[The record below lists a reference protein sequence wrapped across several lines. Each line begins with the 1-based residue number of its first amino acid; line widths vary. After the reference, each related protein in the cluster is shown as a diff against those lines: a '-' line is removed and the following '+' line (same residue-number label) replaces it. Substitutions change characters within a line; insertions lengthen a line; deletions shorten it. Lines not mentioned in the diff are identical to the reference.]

1 MKLTPDSQRLL
12 NFVNTN
18 IKIPKNTLN
27 NKSRAFL
34 STLLTKMKQHDKN
47 WESKIKEYVPE
58 QNQNLDE
65 IIPQNIRNDLITKYQ
80 NQFSFYLHIGKRKFF
95 INLFFRNDI
104 YKHECMNYCKRVI
117 HQIYLW
123 LSVANYY
130 ATEDVAMVLK
140 IYIYFTDHKKV
151 LPSSETVLDVLHVNS
166 AFTYACKRDSSIT
179 LFRQE
184 EWFKVFIHETFHCM
198 GLDFAC
204 MNTRQLDQRL
214 YEVLQLKQDDL
225 RVYEAYTE
233 NWAEIINVLF
243 ISYLSTRDKTNSD
256 LLLQKTEIML
266 NNERKFSLYQ
276 LCKVLHHNK
285 MFYNDLFST
294 SEVSINRKRNY
305 KENTYVLSYYL
316 IKAIFIFNM
325 NDFLLWTKQNNR
337 GIAFTKTDENL
348 QSLATFIENKYKN
361 SNFIEFMRTIANNNF
376 DYNNTTMRM
385 SLHEI

>member
-18 IKIPKNTLN
+18 IKIPKNVLN

-47 WESKIKEYVPE
+47 WESKIKEYVPK

-80 NQFSFYLHIGKRKFF
+80 NQFSFYLPIGKRKFF

-104 YKHECMNYCKRVI
+104 HKHECMNYCKRVI

-204 MNTRQLDQRL
+204 MNTRQLDQRI
-214 YEVLQLKQDDL
+214 YELFKLKQDDL
-225 RVYEAYTE
+225 RIYEAYTE

-243 ISYLSTRDKTNSD
+243 ISYLSTRDKTNGD

-348 QSLATFIENKYKN
+348 QSLANFIENKYKN
-361 SNFIEFMRTIANNNF
+361 SNFIEFMSTIANNNF

>member
-27 NKSRAFL
+27 SRSRSFL
-34 STLLTKMKQHDKN
+34 STLLTKMKQYDKN

-58 QNQNLDE
+58 QNQNIDE
-65 IIPQNIRNDLITKYQ
+65 IIPLNIRNDLLTKYQ
-80 NQFSFYLHIGKRKFF
+80 NQFSFYLPIGKRKFF
-95 INLFFRNDI
+95 INLFFRNDM
-104 YKHECMNYCKRVI
+104 YKYECMNYCKKVI

-123 LSVANYY
+123 LSVANHY
-130 ATEDVAMVLK
+130 ATEDVALVLK

-151 LPSSETVLDVLHVNS
+151 LPSSNTVLDVLHVNS

-204 MNTRQLDQRL
+204 MNTRELDQRM
-214 YEVLQLKQDDL
+214 YELFKLKQDDL

-243 ISYLSTRDKTNSD
+243 ISYLSTRDKTNGE

-285 MFYNDLFST
+285 MFYQDLFST
-294 SEVSINRKRNY
+294 SEVSMNRKRNY

-325 NDFLLWTKQNNR
+325 NDFLLWTKQNNK
-337 GIAFTKTDENL
+337 GIAFVKTDENL
-348 QSLATFIENKYKN
+348 RSLATFIGNKYKN
-361 SNFIEFMRTIANNNF
+361 SNFIEIMRTITASNF
-376 DYNNTTMRM
+376 NYNNTTMRM

>member
-18 IKIPKNTLN
+18 IKIPKNVLN

-34 STLLTKMKQHDKN
+34 STLLTKMKQYDKH

-80 NQFSFYLHIGKRKFF
+80 NQFSFYLPIGKRKFF

-130 ATEDVAMVLK
+130 ASEDVAMVLK

-151 LPSSETVLDVLHVNS
+151 LPSSDKVLDVLHVNS

-204 MNTRQLDQRL
+204 MNTHELDQRM
-214 YEVLQLKQDDL
+214 YELFKLKQDDL

-243 ISYLSTRDKTNSD
+243 ISYLSTRDKTNGD

-285 MFYNDLFST
+285 MFYQDLFST

-325 NDFLLWTKQNNR
+325 NDFLLWTKQNNKN
-337 GIAFTKTDENL
+337 IEFVKTDENL
-348 QSLATFIENKYKN
+348 RSLATFIENKYKN
-361 SNFIEFMRTIANNNF
+361 SNFVEFMKTIANNNF
-376 DYNNTTMRM
+376 DYSNTTMRM

>member
-27 NKSRAFL
+27 SRSRTFL
-34 STLLTKMKQHDKN
+34 TTLLTKMRQYDKN
-47 WESKIKEYVPE
+47 WESKIKEHVPE
-58 QNQNLDE
+58 QNQNIDE
-65 IIPQNIRNDLITKYQ
+65 IIPQNIRNDLLTKYQ
-80 NQFSFYLHIGKRKFF
+80 NQFSFYLPIGKRKFF
-95 INLFFRNDI
+95 INLFFRNDM
-104 YKHECMNYCKRVI
+104 YKYECINYCKRVI

-123 LSVANYY
+123 LSVANHY
-130 ATEDVAMVLK
+130 ATEDVALVLK
-140 IYIYFTDHKKV
+140 ICIYFTDYKKV
-151 LPSSETVLDVLHVNS
+151 LPSSDTVLDVLHVNS

-204 MNTRQLDQRL
+204 MNTRELDQHIYQL
-214 YEVLQLKQDDL
+214 FKLKQDDL

-243 ISYLSTRDKTNSD
+243 ISYLSTRDKTNGD

-285 MFYNDLFST
+285 MFYQDLFST

-325 NDFLLWTKQNNR
+325 NDFLLWTKQNNKS
-337 GIAFTKTDENL
+337 IEFVKTDENL
-348 QSLATFIENKYKN
+348 QSLTNFIAAKYKN
-361 SNFIEFMRTIANNNF
+361 TDFIESMRTITNHNF
-376 DYNNTTMRM
+376 NYNNTTMRM